1 MIFKTDDRIQFR
13 KQFIKNPTT
22 IRYFISHFVLHSNCC
37 YVSASGLGLW
47 RADLGFQPRDRGGQ
61 GPGRAH
67 GPNLAQVSHYID
79 IDVYSK
85 VLWLSV
91 YFLDFVYSSKYF
103 KCSPLSLYSV
113 LFSHIFRCW
122 TLKVSSIISIGS
134 SEMFSTLT
142 EEVLSGICEY
152 HQ

>member
-113 LFSHIFRCW
+113 LFSHIFRC
-122 TLKVSSIISIGS
+122 
-134 SEMFSTLT
+134 
-142 EEVLSGICEY
+142 
-152 HQ
+152 